1 MLPVRFCWPSM
12 LESALNAKNFSTAG
26 EMALADDKKYLNNTT
41 KYREAR

>member
-12 LESALNAKNFSTAG
+12 LESTLIAKNFSTAD
-26 EMALADDKKYLNNTT
+26 EMALLDDKKYLNNTA